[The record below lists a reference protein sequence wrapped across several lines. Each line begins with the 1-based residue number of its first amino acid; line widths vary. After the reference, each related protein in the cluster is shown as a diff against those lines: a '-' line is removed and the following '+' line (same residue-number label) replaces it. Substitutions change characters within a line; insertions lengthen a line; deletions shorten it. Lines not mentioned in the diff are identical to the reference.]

1 MDEPKDIYESFDKMM
16 ALCHEKIR
24 LMGELKKGL
33 RMADLLGVPAKDIK
47 GKLRARVREGN
58 GNRWRPWVGAV
69 YTLQLDDGP
78 VHEFQLID
86 VHKDLWPA
94 DMLTAYT
101 RWENR
106 NNNKR

>member
-16 ALCHEKIR
+16 ALCHEQIR
-24 LMGELKKGL
+24 LMGELKRAL

-47 GKLRARVREGN
+47 GKLRAGAREGH
-58 GNRWRPWVGAV
+58 NRWRPWMGAV

-78 VHEFQLID
+78 VHEFPLID
-86 VHKDLWPA
+86 VHKDLWSA
-94 DMLTAYT
+94 DIITAHK

-106 NNNKR
+106 NKR